1 MNHFYAPPEEPAAES
16 DIPSFCEQIR
26 AAAGPEGL
34 PPGFSLRRLPADGEE
49 PRLRFADGARD
60 GIAMYH
66 TSIEPGDSGPLHEIL
81 GLISAGA
88 LAAGEGLETFFV
100 PNGPTM
106 LPLIDGLQSWLMGHR
121 EEIDPEMLYRFS
133 VKTLAES
140 RNPEAVKFA
149 LSMLELLQPTQE
161 SRELVSTLALSDEFT
176 LFCLY
181 VIRGWEDGNEELFR
195 LARLVHG
202 WGRIFLVH
210 ELEATTP
217 EIRRWLLMEGWNNH
231 ILSAYSACRCAQR
244 GGLDTLLAQETL
256 TPEEFAAASGLVA
269 ALLDEGPVRNISAM
283 EDGKALLEAYLLHA
297 GKMPQ
302 TEEER
307 QTVEAV
313 QRYVTAKS

>member
-1 MNHFYAPPEEPAAES
+1 MNRFYVPPEEPAAEPEV
-16 DIPSFCEQIR
+16 PSFYEQIKS
-26 AAAGPEGL
+26 AAGPEGL
-34 PPGFSLRRLPADGEE
+34 PPGFSLRRLPAEGKE

-66 TSIEPGDSGPLHEIL
+66 TSVTPGDCAPLYEVL

-88 LAAGEGLETFFV
+88 LAAEERLEAFFV
-100 PNGPTM
+100 PEGPTM
-106 LPLIDGLQSWLMGHR
+106 LPLIDGLQNWLTGHR
-121 EEIDPEMLYRFS
+121 EEIDPGMLYRFS

-149 LSMLELLQPTQE
+149 LSLLELLQPTQE

-210 ELEATTP
+210 ELEADTP
-217 EIRRWLLMEGWNNH
+217 EIRRWLLTEGWDNH
-231 ILSAYSACRCAQR
+231 ILSAYSARLCAQR
-244 GGLDTLLAQETL
+244 GGLDALLAQEAL

-269 ALLDEGPVRNISAM
+269 ALLDEGPVRNISVM
-283 EDGKALLEAYLLHA
+283 EDGKKLLEAYLRHA
-297 GKMPQ
+297 GGMAR
-302 TEEER
+302 TEEQR
-307 QTVEAV
+307 QTAEAV
-313 QRYVTAKS
+313 RRWLQAAP

>member
-1 MNHFYAPPEEPAAES
+1 
-16 DIPSFCEQIR
+16 
-26 AAAGPEGL
+26 
-34 PPGFSLRRLPADGEE
+34 
-49 PRLRFADGARD
+49 
-60 GIAMYH
+60 MYH

-176 LFCLY
+176 LFCSY

-231 ILSAYSACRCAQR
+231 ILSAYSACHCAQR
-244 GGLDTLLAQETL
+244 GGLGALLAQEAL
-256 TPEEFAAASGLVA
+256 TPEEFAATSGLVA